1 MRENSITIW
10 LSIKKL
16 SVLIRAPYKNGIKL
30 VVYLRCEFLLQ
41 HITELSGV
49 SRVDHHLLLLKWMYH
64 RTIHHHLRMKLTRSL
79 LSIQR
84 LNWGPL
90 PKYSIVINIVVV
102 ACIKHRLLV
111 LKRNITVFIVD
122 YPGTEERIG
131 YIPTVSII
139 IILVRWVNVR
149 IGVLWS
155 SRHGI
160 LMVRVDVY
168 VSLRENFMRLRQGVK
183 RIRFHSGRLLCFRPL
198 FIQVRGESSLKDE
211 IGWFFILVEKW
222 IGLS

>member
-41 HITELSGV
+41 HITKLSGV
-49 SRVDHHLLLLKWMYH
+49 SRVDHHLLLLKLMSH
-64 RTIHHHLRMKLTRSL
+64 RTIHHHLRMKLSRSL

-84 LNWGPL
+84 LNWTPL
-90 PKYSIVINIVVV
+90 PKYPIVVV
-102 ACIKHRLLV
+102 ACIKHWLLV
-111 LKRNITVFIVD
+111 LKWNITVFIVD
-122 YPGTEERIG
+122 YPRTEERIG
-131 YIPTVSII
+131 SVPTMGII

-149 IGVLWS
+149 IGVLWGQ
-155 SRHGI
+155 RHCI

-168 VSLRENFMRLRQGVK
+168 ASWRENFMRLRQWVK
-183 RIRFHSGRLLCFRPL
+183 RIGFNSGGLLCFGPL
-198 FIQVRGESSLKDE
+198 FI
-211 IGWFFILVEKW
+211 
-222 IGLS
+222 